1 MWVNLNIGLLLGV
14 TLPPL
19 FYAFIIYL
27 TSPKGTL
34 NLKKS
39 LFYLFGGI
47 FSVTFVYLMSA
58 FIEMESYNHFIKH
71 FFIVGPRE
79 ELSKFLAFIIMTASM
94 KNTKLHPVAI
104 MFYMGMIGLGFAL
117 YENLLYTFRYGDMV
131 LLTRSFSS
139 TLGHMIFCMF
149 FGYWVALGKIDN
161 SKYGTR
167 SMFGSLMEKYKNI
180 KLWAY
185 GLIGF
190 ICAASFHGLWN
201 YNLSQYSSST
211 MPVMVLMVIIGLVIC
226 KFASADLN
234 THHKRSLETTP
245 ESREEITLKHQ
256 WLKGDGPQT
265 D

>member
-19 FYAFIIYL
+19 IYAFIIYL
-27 TSPKGTL
+27 TSPHGAI

-39 LFYLFGGI
+39 LFYVLGGI

-58 FIEMESYNHFIKH
+58 FIEMESYNHFMKH

-79 ELSKFLAFIIMTASM
+79 ELCKFLAFFIMTASM

-104 MFYMGMIGLGFAL
+104 MFYMGMVGLGFAL

-149 FGYWVALGKIDN
+149 FGYWLGLSQINKG
-161 SKYGTR
+161 KYGAR
-167 SMFGSLMEKYKNI
+167 SIFGSYMQKYK
-180 KLWAY
+180 KLKTIVY
-185 GLIGF
+185 GLIGL

-201 YNLSQYSSST
+201 YNLSQYTSST
-211 MPVMVLMVIIGLVIC
+211 MPLMVLMVIMGLITC
-226 KFASADLN
+226 KFAAADLN
-234 THHKRSLETTP
+234 NHYRLSLKKPNSKPTND
-245 ESREEITLKHQ
+245 LKLQ
-256 WLKGDGPQT
+256 WLKGEGPQT